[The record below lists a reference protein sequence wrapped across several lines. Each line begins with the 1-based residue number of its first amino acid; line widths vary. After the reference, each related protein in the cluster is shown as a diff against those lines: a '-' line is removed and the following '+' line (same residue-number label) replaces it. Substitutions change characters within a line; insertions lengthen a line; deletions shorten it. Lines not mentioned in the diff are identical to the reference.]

1 LTPLETPLTNVGQK
15 LPIKHESLRDIKDNS
30 IDITSNTVSLLSCS
44 KNTEIVVTKQTV
56 AQSKAVELSEQSVI
70 IARDKAEAEIALADA
85 IPALEAAAEAL
96 NSLKKDEITE
106 IRSFAKPNIY
116 VQKVSKDILT
126 CLFKC

>member
-1 LTPLETPLTNVGQK
+1 M
-15 LPIKHESLRDIKDNS
+15 
-30 IDITSNTVSLLSCS
+30 
-44 KNTEIVVTKQTV
+44 TKQTV

-116 VQKVSKDILT
+116 VQKVSKYILT
-126 CLFKC
+126 CLCECGQRCT